1 MRGKLHI
8 SSKIAGLV
16 LTLTLILMAV
26 VPLYAWYA
34 MTNRLSLTEKMEVD
48 MPPTIYIKDDNLQE
62 ITSFNLDGLTIG
74 EEYNEVFCVSP
85 AIVGSVNSFFL
96 GVIYSENL
104 GMNINLYPV
113 YSVADT
119 EPSADTLYES
129 RVINSTPYYFQFRKE
144 KQDGSDNIADTYTYK
159 ETYGN
164 WNDDQRPAVDSPY
177 YGNLNYGVF
186 KSYDNNL
193 FSAVQ
198 PPNTPD
204 LIDELNDT
212 SRSRFFILNVT
223 WRDDIDYQGEANVKE
238 ADIVYIVAKGTM
250 KLTQ

>member
-119 EPSADTLYES
+119 EPSADTLYEIG
-129 RVINSTPYYFQFRKE
+129 RAHV
-144 KQDGSDNIADTYTYK
+144 
-159 ETYGN
+159 
-164 WNDDQRPAVDSPY
+164 
-177 YGNLNYGVF
+177 
-186 KSYDNNL
+186 
-193 FSAVQ
+193 
-198 PPNTPD
+198 
-204 LIDELNDT
+204 
-212 SRSRFFILNVT
+212 
-223 WRDDIDYQGEANVKE
+223 
-238 ADIVYIVAKGTM
+238 
-250 KLTQ
+250 